1 MQALEQVRNNQ
12 ASICSQECEP
22 KSSKRPTE
30 MWSMKTRARDDS
42 SYNNS
47 LVESDQSWKEED
59 AKYLTPSVS
68 K

>member
-1 MQALEQVRNNQ
+1 MQALEQIRNNQ
-12 ASICSQECEP
+12 TSFRSQECEP

-30 MWSMKTRARDDS
+30 MWSMKTISRDHS
-42 SYNNS
+42 SHINS
-47 LVESDQSWKEED
+47 LVDSDQPWKEED